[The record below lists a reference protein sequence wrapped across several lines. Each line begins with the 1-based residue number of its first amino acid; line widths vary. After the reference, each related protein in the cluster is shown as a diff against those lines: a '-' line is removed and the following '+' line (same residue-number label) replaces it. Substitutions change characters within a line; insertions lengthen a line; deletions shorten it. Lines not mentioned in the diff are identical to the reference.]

1 MTKKAVLTLSGLL
14 LLAPGIT
21 LRAQDA
27 PAAPPA
33 PAAAPAVVTVAPTAP
48 PQAAA
53 VVAPAPPAQRVSA
66 ASVVPQAAPPALA
79 PAQAA
84 PPSAVLAPAAAP
96 TRALPAMVYAPA
108 APPQG
113 PGEVTIF
120 QFGDNFLGVS
130 VEDVTRENMG
140 RYQMSGEPRGVGV
153 RSVVKGSPA
162 EKAGLR
168 ENDVILRFDG
178 EAVTTTR
185 KLNRLLGESA
195 PEHTA
200 RLTIRRGGSEQEISV
215 TLGKREFGREFGGTM
230 IDGDLLR
237 RQAEEMSK
245 NSEMWKRQGED
256 ARRKLEELQRKNPG
270 GVFTFFGGG
279 RRVGIS
285 TNALGKQ
292 LADYFGVSHG
302 ALVTSVEPDSP
313 AARAGLKAG
322 DIVTEVDGER
332 VEDSGDLSRA
342 INRKDEGEVTLTVVR
357 ERNRRTVRVTPEKMK
372 SPGGELFPGGL
383 RIEAPSIAISLPQMR
398 LALPTIDLNLRLPP
412 INIQPR
418 TRVTPRV
425 IRPRSGQTIL

>member
-1 MTKKAVLTLSGLL
+1 M
-14 LLAPGIT
+14 
-21 LRAQDA
+21 
-27 PAAPPA
+27 
-33 PAAAPAVVTVAPTAP
+33 
-48 PQAAA
+48 
-53 VVAPAPPAQRVSA
+53 APAPGQWVSA
-66 ASVVPQAAPPALA
+66 GVPRPRR
-79 PAQAA
+79 
-84 PPSAVLAPAAAP
+84 
-96 TRALPAMVYAPA
+96 RALGPGPVAAVRRARARVGRRRCGSRLAYTPP

-113 PGEVTIF
+113 PVEVNIF
-120 QFGDNFLGVS
+120 HFGDSFLGVS

-140 RYQMSGEPRGVGV
+140 RYNLSGEPRGVGV

-168 ENDVILRFDG
+168 ETDVILRFDG
-178 EAVTTTR
+178 EAVTTVR

-215 TLGKREFGREFGGTM
+215 TLGRREWGGEFGGV

-237 RQAEEMSK
+237 RQAEEMTK
-245 NSEMWKRQGED
+245 NSEQWKRQGEE
-256 ARRKLEELQRKNPG
+256 ARRKMEEWQRKNPG

-292 LADYFGVSHG
+292 LADYFGVEHG

-313 AARAGLKAG
+313 AARAGVKAG

-332 VEDSGDLSRA
+332 CEDAGDLSRA
-342 INRKDEGEVTLTVVR
+342 INRKEEGEVALTVVR

-383 RIEAPSIAISLPQMR
+383 RIEGPQSPSVLPQVR
-398 LALPTIDLNLRLPP
+398 VAIPP
-412 INIQPR
+412 INLSSPSINISRGHASRRASSAP
-418 TRVTPRV
+418 
-425 IRPRSGQTIL
+425 

>member
-1 MTKKAVLTLSGLL
+1 MTKKASLTLSGLL
-14 LLAPGIT
+14 LLAQGHT
-21 LRAQDA
+21 LRAQEA

-33 PAAAPAVVTVAPTAP
+33 PAVVAVAPAAPTGPAP
-48 PQAAA
+48 QAA
-53 VVAPAPPAQRVSA
+53 VVAPAPPAQGVYAVS
-66 ASVVPQAAPPALA
+66 VPQAAPPAFA
-79 PAQAA
+79 PAQA
-84 PPSAVLAPAAAP
+84 PPPFAVLAPAPP
-96 TRALPAMVYAPA
+96 THAVPALAYAPA

-130 VEDVTRENMG
+130 AEDVTRENMG
-140 RYQMSGEPRGVGV
+140 RYNLSGEPRGVGV

-168 ENDVILRFDG
+168 ETDVILRFDG
-178 EAVTTTR
+178 EAVTTVR

-215 TLGKREFGREFGGTM
+215 TLGRREFGHEFGGTM

-245 NSEMWKRQGED
+245 NSEQWKRQGEE
-256 ARRKLEELQRKNPG
+256 ARRKMEEWQRKNPG

-292 LADYFGVSHG
+292 LADYFGVEHG

-332 VEDSGDLSRA
+332 VEDAGDLSRA

-357 ERNRRTVRVTPEKMK
+357 DRDRRTVRVTPEKMK

-383 RIEAPSIAISLPQMR
+383 RIEAPAVAISLPQVR
-398 LALPTIDLNLRLPP
+398 LALPPINLNLPP

-418 TRVTPRV
+418 TRTAPRV

>member
-14 LLAPGIT
+14 LLAQGHT
-21 LRAQDA
+21 LRAQET

-33 PAAAPAVVTVAPTAP
+33 PA
-48 PQAAA
+48 
-53 VVAPAPPAQRVSA
+53 VVAPAAPTGPG
-66 ASVVPQAAPPALA
+66 PQAAVAAPAPPMQGVSAVSVPPATPPALA
-79 PAQAA
+79 PAQA
-84 PPSAVLAPAAAP
+84 PPTPFAVLAPAPPP
-96 TRALPAMVYAPA
+96 TRALPALAYAPA

-120 QFGDNFLGVS
+120 HFGDNFLGVS
-130 VEDVTRENMG
+130 AEDVTRENMG
-140 RYQMSGEPRGVGV
+140 RYNLSGEPRGVGV

-178 EAVTTTR
+178 EAVTTVR

-200 RLTIRRGGSEQEISV
+200 RLTIRRGGSEQEMSV
-215 TLGKREFGREFGGTM
+215 TLGRREWGREFGGV

-245 NSEMWKRQGED
+245 NSEQWKRQGEE
-256 ARRKLEELQRKNPG
+256 ARRKMEEWQHKNPG
-270 GVFTFFGGG
+270 GVFTLFGGG

-292 LADYFGVSHG
+292 LAEYFGVEHG

-313 AARAGLKAG
+313 AARAGVKAG
-322 DIVTEVDGER
+322 DIVTELDGER
-332 VEDSGDLSRA
+332 VEDAGDLSRA
-342 INRKDEGEVTLTVVR
+342 INRKEEGEVTLTVVR
-357 ERNRRTVRVTPEKMK
+357 DRNRRTVRVTPEKMK
-372 SPGGELFPGGL
+372 SPGGDFFPGGL
-383 RIEAPSIAISLPQMR
+383 RIEAPSIAISMPR
-398 LALPTIDLNLRLPP
+398 VRVALPIIDLNLNLPP

-418 TRVTPRV
+418 TRIAPR
-425 IRPRSGQTIL
+425 ILRRLSERMIL

>member
-14 LLAPGIT
+14 LLAQGHT
-21 LRAQDA
+21 LRAQDT
-27 PAAPPA
+27 PAAPPTPRA
-33 PAAAPAVVTVAPTAP
+33 PAAVAVAPTAP
-48 PQAAA
+48 PQQAA
-53 VVAPAPPAQRVSA
+53 VVAPAPPAQWVSA
-66 ASVVPQAAPPALA
+66 ASAVPPAAPPSLA
-79 PAQAA
+79 PAQVA
-84 PPSAVLAPAAAP
+84 PAPSAVLAPAPP
-96 TRALPAMVYAPA
+96 TQAVPAMAYAP

-120 QFGDNFLGVS
+120 HFGDNFLGVS

-200 RLTIRRGGSEQEISV
+200 RLTIRRGGGEQEISV
-215 TLGKREFGREFGGTM
+215 TLGKREFGREFGGM
-230 IDGDLLR
+230 IDADVWR

-245 NSEMWKRQGED
+245 NSEQWKRQGED
-256 ARRKLEELQRKNPG
+256 ARRKLEEWQRKNPG
-270 GVFTFFGGG
+270 GVFTLFGGG

-292 LADYFGVSHG
+292 LADYFGVEHG

-332 VEDSGDLSRA
+332 VEDAGDLSRA

-383 RIEAPSIAISLPQMR
+383 RIEAPAVAISLPQFR
-398 LALPTIDLNLRLPP
+398 LALPPIDLNLNLPP

-418 TRVTPRV
+418 PRTAPRV
-425 IRPRSGQTIL
+425 VRPRSGQTIL

>member
-14 LLAPGIT
+14 LLAQGLT
-21 LRAQDA
+21 LRAQEA

-33 PAAAPAVVTVAPTAP
+33 PPAPAVVAVAPAGP
-48 PQAAA
+48 GPLAAG
-53 VVAPAPPAQRVSA
+53 VAPAPPARGVYAVS
-66 ASVVPQAAPPALA
+66 VPQAAPPALA

-84 PPSAVLAPAAAP
+84 IPALA
-96 TRALPAMVYAPA
+96 YAPA

-120 QFGDNFLGVS
+120 HFSDNFLGVS

-140 RYQMSGEPRGVGV
+140 HYNLSGEPRGVGV
-153 RSVVKGSPA
+153 RSVVKDSPA

-178 EAVTTTR
+178 EAITTTR

-215 TLGKREFGREFGGTM
+215 TLGRREFGREFGGM

-245 NSEMWKRQGED
+245 NSEMWKRQGEE
-256 ARRKLEELQRKNPG
+256 ARRKMEEWQRKNPG

-279 RRVGIS
+279 RRVGVS

-292 LADYFGVSHG
+292 LADYFGVEHG
-302 ALVTSVEPDSP
+302 ALVTSVEADSP
-313 AARAGLKAG
+313 AARAGIKAG

-342 INRKDEGEVTLTVVR
+342 INRKEEGEVTLTVVR

-372 SPGGELFPGGL
+372 SPGGQLFPGGL
-383 RIEAPSIAISLPQMR
+383 RIEAPSIAISMPQVR
-398 LALPTIDLNLRLPP
+398 LSLPTIDLDFRLPP

-418 TRVTPRV
+418 TRVAPR
-425 IRPRSGQTIL
+425 ILRRLSERMIL

>member
-14 LLAPGIT
+14 LLTQGHA
-21 LRAQDA
+21 LRAQDT
-27 PAAPPA
+27 PAAPPSPSTPAVAAVA
-33 PAAAPAVVTVAPTAP
+33 PAGPP

-53 VVAPAPPAQRVSA
+53 VVAPAPPAQGVSA
-66 ASVVPQAAPPALA
+66 VSVPQAAPPTLA
-79 PAQAA
+79 PAQAP
-84 PPSAVLAPAAAP
+84 PPSAVLAPAPP
-96 TRALPAMVYAPA
+96 THAVPAMAYAP

-120 QFGDNFLGVS
+120 HFGDNFLGVS

-140 RYQMSGEPRGVGV
+140 RYNQSGEPRGVGV
-153 RSVVKGSPA
+153 RSVVKGGPA

-178 EAVTTTR
+178 ETVTTTR

-200 RLTIRRGGSEQEISV
+200 RLTIRRGGGEQEISV

-230 IDGDLLR
+230 IDGELWR
-237 RQAEEMSK
+237 RQAEEMSR
-245 NSEMWKRQGED
+245 NSEQWKRQGEE
-256 ARRKLEELQRKNPG
+256 ARRKMEEWQRKNPG

-292 LADYFGVSHG
+292 LADYFGVEHG

-322 DIVTEVDGER
+322 DIVTDVDGER
-332 VEDSGDLSRA
+332 VEDAGDLSRA
-342 INRKDEGEVTLTVVR
+342 INRKEEGEVTLTVVR

-383 RIEAPSIAISLPQMR
+383 RIEAPSIAISMPQVRVAIPPINLSLPS
-398 LALPTIDLNLRLPP
+398 

-418 TRVTPRV
+418 PRIAPRV
-425 IRPRSGQTIL
+425 IRPRSGPTIL

>member
-14 LLAPGIT
+14 LLAQGLT
-21 LRAQDA
+21 LRAQEA
-27 PAAPPA
+27 TAAPPA
-33 PAAAPAVVTVAPTAP
+33 PAAPAVAVAPAGPG
-48 PQAAA
+48 PQAA
-53 VVAPAPPAQRVSA
+53 VVAPAPPAQ
-66 ASVVPQAAPPALA
+66 ASPSSFAVIA
-79 PAQAA
+79 PA
-84 PPSAVLAPAAAP
+84 PP
-96 TRALPAMVYAPA
+96 TRALPAMAYAPA

-120 QFGDNFLGVS
+120 HFSDNFLGVS

-140 RYQMSGEPRGVGV
+140 RYNLSGEPRGVGV

-215 TLGKREFGREFGGTM
+215 TLGRREFGREFGGM

-245 NSEMWKRQGED
+245 NSEMWKRQGEE
-256 ARRKLEELQRKNPG
+256 ARRKMEEWQRKNPG

-279 RRVGIS
+279 RRVGVS

-292 LADYFGVSHG
+292 LADYFGVEHG
-302 ALVTSVEPDSP
+302 ALVTSVEADSP
-313 AARAGLKAG
+313 AARAGIKAG
-322 DIVTEVDGER
+322 DIVTEIDGER

-342 INRKDEGEVTLTVVR
+342 INRKEEGEVTLTVVR
-357 ERNRRTVRVTPEKMK
+357 DRNRRTVRVTPEKMK
-372 SPGGELFPGGL
+372 SPGGQLFPGGL
-383 RIEAPSIAISLPQMR
+383 RIEAPSIAISMPQVR
-398 LALPTIDLNLRLPP
+398 LSLPTIDLDFRLPP
-412 INIQPR
+412 IDIQPR
-418 TRVTPRV
+418 TRVAPR
-425 IRPRSGQTIL
+425 ILRRLSERMIL